1 MIGKDLTPLVTSQL
15 PTIILDNTDI
25 SKEDVQSM
33 VDAFFSIVAQKHIQL
48 TLVNGTEF
56 ALQIIKVLQERKADS
71 SQNQSDLESL
81 LRSSNIYLEA
91 ALLSDDVYEWI
102 SPIQLEGQWAESHD
116 FPDIKYTDAAS
127 GLRSRLYSR
136 VVDGRKEYIYA
147 TAGTV
152 TIKDMTHNFTQLD
165 GTSTQYAQSIEN
177 AWVLSSRIAAVGGS
191 LSFTGHS
198 LGGGEAV
205 CNALATGLPAIV
217 FNPAGVADATKLA
230 HGIPLS
236 KDYSNQLITTIVSEK
251 DPLTLFQDAAS
262 QSLLL
267 QSAVPAAEGRRYYVH
282 YEDHYLIAH
291 SMTGIADSLRR
302 LTPLR

>member
-1 MIGKDLTPLVTSQL
+1 MSGFRPSNWKGNGPSRMISRISSTPTR
-15 PTIILDNTDI
+15 PR
-25 SKEDVQSM
+25 
-33 VDAFFSIVAQKHIQL
+33 A
-48 TLVNGTEF
+48 F
-56 ALQIIKVLQERKADS
+56 ALGCTPVL
-71 SQNQSDLESL
+71 LM
-81 LRSSNIYLEA
+81 
-91 ALLSDDVYEWI
+91 
-102 SPIQLEGQWAESHD
+102 AEKS
-116 FPDIKYTDAAS
+116 
-127 GLRSRLYSR
+127 
-136 VVDGRKEYIYA
+136 IYA